1 MGEYDHNDN
10 KIRILS
16 EFKKFKQMVTDV
28 KIKKRVGGQG
38 SLEKIRT
45 ETNFPDEFPLIA
57 NQHTVYSRGALKKL
71 Q

>member
-1 MGEYDHNDN
+1 
-10 KIRILS
+10 
-16 EFKKFKQMVTDV
+16 MVTDV